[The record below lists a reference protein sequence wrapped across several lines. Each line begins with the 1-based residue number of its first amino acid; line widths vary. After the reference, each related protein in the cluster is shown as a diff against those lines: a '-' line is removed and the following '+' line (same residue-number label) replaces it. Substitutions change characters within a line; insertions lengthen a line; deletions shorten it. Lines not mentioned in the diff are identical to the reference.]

1 MGILLKTVNC
11 AKSQLVGPFRQSA
24 DKHLECTELYEVYF
38 TSQQIVNCFV
48 FILCFK
54 ERWVVI
60 DVYVHV
66 IHSRCFP
73 SSLGKVRKLRLKLCH
88 VIFIFFF
95 ASTGTYHLK
104 YDFPIYVFR
113 ACRKLKVRKH
123 KFATK
128 Q

>member
-73 SSLGKVRKLRLKLCH
+73 SSLGKVRKLRLKLSCH
-88 VIFIFFF
+88 FHFFGHLHMILSMIFPSMF
-95 ASTGTYHLK
+95 SEL
-104 YDFPIYVFR
+104 VE
-113 ACRKLKVRKH
+113 KVREH
-123 KFATK
+123 TFATE
-128 Q
+128 QYH